1 MGTVEI
7 LTPYDQGEI
16 TELSSGIF
24 RKQVLPCRSIQYTG
38 KDGQRRTIDF
48 NQQYLTDL
56 ARNFRAGAFDE
67 VALQMADGANTHT
80 LDPER
85 KRASVIGLEVEP
97 DGMYALVKPNNKRA
111 AQFLRENPKMG
122 VSARI
127 IEGMSRSDGK
137 QFSRAL
143 HHVLVTTDPQIP
155 GLKAWEEVEAVSLSA
170 GGPDETVNLAG
181 ASYEGTIV
189 MAGTN
194 GPGTGEGGSSG
205 NVTVSLTADQ
215 AALLQQMLTDT
226 AASNALADA
235 VQLTSTYEQQ
245 DEAASD
251 DALEL
256 VRQEVELAQAQNL
269 ELAQRL
275 NDAEIAGELR
285 TLAQSGL
292 APAILEAARPL
303 LSMQTGAVELSN
315 ASGQVVDPGA
325 VVRNLLD
332 TVIQLSRAGL
342 DVINLDA
349 ETGSA
354 QGVELTAA
362 DSERESVLAAWADQ
376 YGN

>member
-215 AALLQQMLTDT
+215 AALLQQVLTDT

-235 VQLTSTYEQQ
+235 VQLTSTHEQQ

-292 APAILEAARPL
+292 APAIIEAARPL

-332 TVIQLSRAGL
+332 TVIGLSRAGL
-342 DVINLDA
+342 DVISLDT